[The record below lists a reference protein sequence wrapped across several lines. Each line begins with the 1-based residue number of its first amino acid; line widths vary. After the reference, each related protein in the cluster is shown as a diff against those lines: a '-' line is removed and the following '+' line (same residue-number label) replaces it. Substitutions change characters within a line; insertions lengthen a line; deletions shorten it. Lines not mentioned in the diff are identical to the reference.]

1 MVDDPTSL
9 PSNDGRRAAL
19 ASCLNKSPEDFKAKL
34 GSRPNCFLMA
44 LPLGASGFGT
54 RKVYSVIT
62 DREALL
68 APPPSSLVKLGEREF
83 DGIKY
88 LVFRD
93 P

>member
-1 MVDDPTSL
+1 MENEATGK
-9 PSNDGRRAAL
+9 PSGNGRRAAL
-19 ASCLNKSPEDFKAKL
+19 AQCLNKSPEDFRAKP

-54 RKVYSVIT
+54 RKVYSVMT

-68 APPPSSLVKLGEREF
+68 SPPPSSLVKLGEREI
-83 DGIKY
+83 DGVKY